1 MLSVSYAECRYAE
14 CRYAECRGALETYLP
29 KAGSAG
35 TVVKQSPHNPKVKGL
50 SPVAGEKMSLFRTFK
65 DLLSSRM
72 LKERGKR
79 HIKSI
84 AYSA

>member
-1 MLSVSYAECRYAE
+1 MLSVIYAECCYAE

-35 TVVKQSPHNPKVKGL
+35 TVVEHSLHNPKVKG
-50 SPVAGEKMSLFRTFK
+50 SSSVTGEKMSLFRTLK